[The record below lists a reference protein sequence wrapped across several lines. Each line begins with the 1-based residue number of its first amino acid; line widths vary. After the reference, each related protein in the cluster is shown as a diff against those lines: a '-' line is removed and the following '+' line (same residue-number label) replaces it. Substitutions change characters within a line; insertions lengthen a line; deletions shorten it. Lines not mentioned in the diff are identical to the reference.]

1 MEIFK
6 SLDSLPIECVI
17 AMREAIEDSLMSGS
31 LIGYPIVNTRVKII
45 DGRWSNIRSRNPL
58 IFKQAASQLMKQ
70 LLKES

>member
-6 SLDSLPIECVI
+6 SLDSLPIECVV

-31 LIGYPIVNTRVKII
+31 LIGYPIVNTRVRVI

>member
-6 SLDSLPIECVI
+6 SLDSLPIECVV

-31 LIGYPIVNTRVKII
+31 LIGYPIVNTRVRVI

-58 IFKQAASQLMKQ
+58 IFKQAASQLMK
-70 LLKES
+70 

>member
-6 SLDSLPIECVI
+6 SLDSLPIECVM

-31 LIGYPIVNTRVKII
+31 LIGYPIVNTRVRII

>member
-1 MEIFK
+1 M
-6 SLDSLPIECVI
+6 

-31 LIGYPIVNTRVKII
+31 LIGYPIVNTRVRII